1 MPNSARSVSSSTPAR
16 NEFMAGDVCSLT
28 LAELTARL
36 KVLREPAYRAAQ
48 IFDWIY
54 KKNKFSWEEMS
65 SLPKPLRQKLSLEI
79 PFPVLI
85 QKDVRVST
93 DGTRKFLFQL
103 FDGQLIETVF
113 IPTKK
118 RATLCISS
126 QAGCKFGCRFCAS
139 GIGGWKRNLTTGE
152 ILAQV
157 VEAMRICADEAEI
170 THIVFMGVGEPFDN
184 YENVMKAV
192 RLLNAP
198 EAFQIAA
205 RRITI
210 STCGVVPGIKRMA
223 LEDLQIELSVS
234 LHASNDDV
242 RSEIMPVNRR
252 HRLNELMNTC
262 RAYAKDTNR
271 QVTFEYILIKD
282 LTCTQKAADELCHLL
297 KGWLC
302 KINLIAYNP
311 VVEFSY
317 KAPSKDDITR
327 FKETLEKRG
336 IIVTFRM
343 PRGEDIAAAC
353 GQLRNT

>member
-1 MPNSARSVSSSTPAR
+1 
-16 NEFMAGDVCSLT
+16 MALDALSLS
-28 LAELTARL
+28 LVELTAQL
-36 KVLREPAYRAAQ
+36 KAIGEPAYRAAQ

-54 KKNKFSWEEMS
+54 KKHKFSWEEMS
-65 SLPKPLRQKLSLEI
+65 SLPKPLREKLSAQI

-85 QKDVRVST
+85 QKEARIAA
-93 DGTRKFLFQL
+93 DGTRKFLFEL
-103 FDGQLIETVF
+103 FDGQLIEAVF

-126 QAGCKFGCRFCAS
+126 QAGCKFGCTFCAS

-152 ILAQV
+152 ILSQV
-157 VEAMRICADEAEI
+157 LWTMRACEDTAEV

-234 LHASNDDV
+234 LHAANDEL
-242 RSEIMPVNRR
+242 RSQIMPVNRKY
-252 HRLNELMNTC
+252 RLNELMNTC
-262 RAYAKDTNR
+262 RTYAKDTNR

-282 LTCTQKAADELCHLL
+282 LTCTEQAAEELARLL
-297 KGWLC
+297 RGWLC

-311 VVEFSY
+311 VGEFTHEP
-317 KAPSKDDITR
+317 PSKNETER
-327 FKETLEKRG
+327 FKASLEKKG
-336 IIVTFRM
+336 ILVTFRM

-353 GQLRNT
+353 GQLRNS

>member
-1 MPNSARSVSSSTPAR
+1 
-16 NEFMAGDVCSLT
+16 MASDVCSLT
-28 LAELTARL
+28 LPELTAQ
-36 KVLREPAYRAAQ
+36 LRTLGEPAYRAAQ

-54 KKNKFSWEEMS
+54 KKHKFSWEEMS
-65 SLPKPLRQKLSLEI
+65 SLPKPLRSKLSAEI

-85 QKDVRVST
+85 QKDVRTSS

-103 FDGQLIETVF
+103 YDGQLIETVF

-126 QAGCKFGCRFCAS
+126 QAGCKFGCSFCAS

-157 VEAMRICADEAEI
+157 VWAMRACEDTAEV

-210 STCGVVPGIKRMA
+210 STCGIVPGIKRMA

-234 LHASNDDV
+234 LHASNDEM
-242 RSEIMPVNRR
+242 RTQIMPVNRKY
-252 HRLNELMNTC
+252 RLNELMNTC
-262 RAYAKDTNR
+262 RTYAKDTNR

-282 LTCTQKAADELCHLL
+282 LTCTPKAADELCRLL
-297 KGWLC
+297 RGWLC

-311 VVEFSY
+311 VGEFAH
-317 KAPSKDDITR
+317 KTPAQGEIER
-327 FKETLEKRG
+327 FKESLEKRG
-336 IIVTFRM
+336 IIATFRM

-353 GQLRNT
+353 GQLRNA

>member
-1 MPNSARSVSSSTPAR
+1 
-16 NEFMAGDVCSLT
+16 MAADVCSLT
-28 LAELTARL
+28 LAELTEKL
-36 KVLREPAYRAAQ
+36 KLLGEPAYRAAQ
-48 IFDWIY
+48 VFDWIY
-54 KKNKFSWEEMS
+54 KKHKFSWEEMT
-65 SLPKPLRQKLSLEI
+65 SLPKPLRQKLSVEI
-79 PFPVLI
+79 PFPVLV
-85 QKDVRVST
+85 QKDVRTST
-93 DGTRKFLFQL
+93 DDTRKFLFQL
-103 FDGQLIETVF
+103 FDGQLIEAVF

-126 QAGCKFGCRFCAS
+126 QAGCKFGCSFCAS

-157 VEAMRICADEAEI
+157 VWAMRACKDTAEV

-234 LHASNDDV
+234 LHAPTDEL
-242 RSEIMPVNRR
+242 RSGLMPVNRKY
-252 HRLNELMNTC
+252 RLNELMNTC
-262 RAYAKDTNR
+262 RAYAKATNR
-271 QVTFEYILIKD
+271 QVTFEYILIKG
-282 LTCTQKAADELCHLL
+282 LTCTPQAADELGRLL
-297 KGWLC
+297 RGWLC

-311 VVEFSY
+311 VGEFGY
-317 KAPSKDDITR
+317 KAPSKEEISR
-327 FKETLEKRG
+327 FKESLEKRG
-336 IIVTFRM
+336 IIATFRM
-343 PRGEDIAAAC
+343 PRGGDIAAAC
-353 GQLRNT
+353 GQLRNA

>member
-1 MPNSARSVSSSTPAR
+1 
-16 NEFMAGDVCSLT
+16 MASDVCSLT
-28 LAELTARL
+28 LAELTVQL
-36 KVLREPAYRAAQ
+36 KTLGEPAYRAAQ
-48 IFDWIY
+48 VFDWIY
-54 KKNKFSWEEMS
+54 KKHKFSWEEMT
-65 SLPKPLRQKLSLEI
+65 SLPKSLREKLSAQI
-79 PFPVLI
+79 PFPILI
-85 QKDVRVST
+85 QKDVRDSK

-126 QAGCKFGCRFCAS
+126 QAGCKFGCSFCAS

-152 ILAQV
+152 ILGQV
-157 VEAMRICADEAEI
+157 IWAMRVCQEADV

-184 YENVMKAV
+184 YENVMRAI

-223 LEDLQIELSVS
+223 TEDLQIELSVS
-234 LHASNDDV
+234 LHAADDDT
-242 RSEIMPVNRR
+242 RSEIMPVNRKY
-252 HRLNELMNTC
+252 RLNELMNTC

-282 LTCTQKAADELCHLL
+282 LTCTQKAADELGRLL
-297 KGWLC
+297 RGWLC

-311 VVEFSY
+311 VTEFAY
-317 KAPSKDDITR
+317 QTPCEDEIKR
-327 FKETLEKRG
+327 FKESLEKRG

-353 GQLRNT
+353 GQLRNA

>member
-1 MPNSARSVSSSTPAR
+1 
-16 NEFMAGDVCSLT
+16 MAGDVCSLT
-28 LAELTARL
+28 LAELAAQL
-36 KVLREPAYRAAQ
+36 KTLGEPAYRAAQ
-48 IFDWIY
+48 IFDGIY
-54 KKNKFSWEEMS
+54 KKHKFSWEEMS
-65 SLPKPLRQKLSLEI
+65 SLPKPLREKLSVLI
-79 PFPVLI
+79 PLPVLI
-85 QKDVRVST
+85 QKDIHLSS

-139 GIGGWKRNLTTGE
+139 GLGGWKRNLTTGE
-152 ILAQV
+152 IVAQV
-157 VEAMRICADEAEI
+157 VWAMRTCKDEADV

-210 STCGVVPGIKRMA
+210 STCGVVSGIKRMA

-234 LHASNDDV
+234 LHASNDEL

-262 RAYAKDTNR
+262 RSYARDTNR
-271 QVTFEYILIKD
+271 QVTFEYILIKG
-282 LTCTQKAADELCHLL
+282 LTCTPKAAEELGRLL
-297 KGWLC
+297 RGWLC
-302 KINLIAYNP
+302 KINLIVYNP
-311 VVEFSY
+311 VGEFAY
-317 KAPSKDDITR
+317 KAPSQDEIAR
-327 FKETLEKRG
+327 FKEDLEKRG
-336 IIVTFRM
+336 IIVTLRM

-353 GQLRNT
+353 GQLRNS

>member
-1 MPNSARSVSSSTPAR
+1 
-16 NEFMAGDVCSLT
+16 MAADVCSLT
-28 LAELTARL
+28 LAELTAQL
-36 KVLREPAYRAAQ
+36 KKLGEPAYRAAQ

-54 KKNKFSWEEMS
+54 KKHKFSWEEMS
-65 SLPKPLRQKLSLEI
+65 SLPKTLRAKLSVEI

-85 QKDVRVST
+85 QKDVRTST
-93 DGTRKFLFQL
+93 DETRKFLFQL

-126 QAGCKFGCRFCAS
+126 QAGCKFGCTFCAS

-152 ILAQV
+152 ILSQV
-157 VEAMRICADEAEI
+157 IWAMRACKDVADV

-192 RLLNAP
+192 RLLNAA

-210 STCGVVPGIKRMA
+210 STCGVVPGIKRLA

-234 LHASNDDV
+234 LHASNDEL

-262 RAYAKDTNR
+262 RTYAKDTNR

-282 LTCTQKAADELCHLL
+282 LTCTDKAADELSRLL
-297 KGWLC
+297 RGWLC

-311 VVEFSY
+311 VGEFSH
-317 KAPSKDDITR
+317 KSPSKNEIER
-327 FKETLEKRG
+327 FKESLEKRG
-336 IIVTFRM
+336 ILVTFRT

-353 GQLRNT
+353 GQLRNA

>member
-1 MPNSARSVSSSTPAR
+1 
-16 NEFMAGDVCSLT
+16 MAGDVCSLT
-28 LAELTARL
+28 LAELAAQL
-36 KVLREPAYRAAQ
+36 KALGEPVYRAAQ

-54 KKNKFSWEEMS
+54 KKHKFAWEEMT
-65 SLPKPLRQKLSLEI
+65 SLPKPLRAKLSAETPL
-79 PFPVLI
+79 PVLI
-85 QKDVRVST
+85 QKDVHVSK

-126 QAGCKFGCRFCAS
+126 QAGCKFACSFCAS

-152 ILAQV
+152 ILGQV
-157 VEAMRICADEAEI
+157 VLAMRVCGQEADI

-223 LEDLQIELSVS
+223 AEGLQIELSVS
-234 LHASNDDV
+234 LHASHDEL
-242 RSEIMPVNRR
+242 RSSLMPVNRKY
-252 HRLNELMNTC
+252 RLNELINAC
-262 RAYAKDTNR
+262 RAYAKDTDR

-282 LTCTQKAADELCHLL
+282 ATCTPKAADELCRLL
-297 KGWLC
+297 RGWLC
-302 KINLIAYNP
+302 KINLITYNP
-311 VVEFSY
+311 VGEFSY
-317 KAPSKDDITR
+317 QTPSQDEISR
-327 FKETLEKRG
+327 FKESLEKRG
-336 IIVTFRM
+336 IIVTFRT
-343 PRGEDIAAAC
+343 PRGSDIAAAC
-353 GQLRNT
+353 GQLRRKNS

>member
-1 MPNSARSVSSSTPAR
+1 MTV
-16 NEFMAGDVCSLT
+16 DVCSLT
-28 LAELTARL
+28 LIELAAQL
-36 KVLREPAYRAAQ
+36 KTLGEPAYRAAQ

-65 SLPKPLRQKLSLEI
+65 SLPKPLRLKLSAQI

-85 QKDVRVST
+85 QKDVRTSA
-93 DGTRKFLFQL
+93 DDTRKFLFQL

-126 QAGCKFGCRFCAS
+126 QAGCKFGCTFCAS

-157 VEAMRICADEAEI
+157 VWAMRACKDTAEV

-210 STCGVVPGIKRMA
+210 STCGIVPGIKRMA

-234 LHASNDDV
+234 LHASNDEM
-242 RSEIMPVNRR
+242 RTQIMPVNRKY
-252 HRLNELMNTC
+252 RLNELMNTC
-262 RAYAKDTNR
+262 RSYAKDTNR

-282 LTCTQKAADELCHLL
+282 LTCTQKAADELGRLL
-297 KGWLC
+297 RGWLC

-311 VVEFSY
+311 VGEFTY
-317 KAPSKDDITR
+317 KAPSKDEITR
-327 FKETLEKRG
+327 FKASLEKRG
-336 IIVTFRM
+336 IIATFRM
-343 PRGEDIAAAC
+343 SRGEDIAAAC
-353 GQLRNT
+353 GQLWNA

>member
-1 MPNSARSVSSSTPAR
+1 MPNSARSVSSLTLVQSNPS
-16 NEFMAGDVCSLT
+16 AGDICSLP
-28 LAELTARL
+28 LVELTARL
-36 KVLREPAYRAAQ
+36 EKLGEPAYRAGQ
-48 IFDWIY
+48 IFTWIY

-65 SLPKPLRQKLSLEI
+65 SLPKLLRQKLSVEL

-85 QKDVRVST
+85 EKDVRISS
-93 DGTRKFLFQL
+93 DGTRKFLFEL

-126 QAGCKFGCRFCAS
+126 QAGCKFGCTFCAS

-157 VEAMRICADEAEI
+157 IWAMRACRDTADV

-184 YENVMKAV
+184 YENVMTAV

-210 STCGVVPGIKRMA
+210 STCGVVPGIRRLA
-223 LEDLQIELSVS
+223 GEDLQIELSVS
-234 LHASNDDV
+234 LHASNDEM
-242 RSEIMPVNRR
+242 RSDLMPVNRKY
-252 HRLNELMNTC
+252 RLNELMNAC
-262 RAYAKDTNR
+262 RSYARDTNR

-282 LTCTQKAADELCHLL
+282 LTCTLKAADELCRLL

-302 KINLIAYNP
+302 KINLIVYNP
-311 VVEFSY
+311 VGEFSHQQ
-317 KAPSKDDITR
+317 PSKKEIES
-327 FKETLEKRG
+327 FKASLEKRG
-336 IIVTFRM
+336 IIVTFRTA
-343 PRGEDIAAAC
+343 RGEDIAAAC
-353 GQLRNT
+353 GQLRNA